1 MKKNILLL
9 QQCLMEIKK
18 NASKIILIFVFIC
31 YVVVLFLFVV
41 MKVNYEALAITRECI
56 KMNRAS
62 GFWNINLIPFKTLRG
77 YLDSNNSLDFDNFFG
92 NIIPFLPMGFLLG
105 FIFNKSRR
113 RFIKSILVSFLIIL
127 TFELI
132 QFFACIGY
140 LDIDDIILNV
150 LSSSLGYLPCLI
162 IIDKINLIQNEMK
175 AQ

>member
-1 MKKNILLL
+1 MATKKNV
-9 QQCLMEIKK
+9 K
-18 NASKIILIFVFIC
+18 KIILIFVFIC
-31 YVVVLFLFVV
+31 YVIALFLFVV
-41 MKVNYEALAITRECI
+41 MKINYEALTITRKCI

-77 YLDSNNSLDFDNFFG
+77 YLSPNNSLGFDNFFG

-105 FIFNKSRR
+105 FIFNKSRK
-113 RFIKSILVSFLIIL
+113 RFLKSISISFLIIL

-140 LDIDDIILNV
+140 CDVDDIILNV
-150 LSSSLGYLPCLI
+150 LSSSIGYLAYLI
-162 IIDKINLIQNEMK
+162 IIDRINLIHSELK